1 MISQPNQN
9 LIGRRSELAVLT
21 TALEDAIAG
30 AGQVV
35 MLSGEPGIGK
45 TRLASEL
52 AALAETKD
60 VQVLWGSCYEGG
72 GAPPYWPWTHAIGSL
87 VDRLGGEN
95 LAAILGDGKTSLAEI
110 IPQIAQNLP
119 DMPEPPVMEP
129 EQARFQL
136 FDSVSTF
143 LRNASTSG
151 PILIMLEDLHWADN
165 ASLMLLEFVIT
176 EMSGARLM
184 LLGTY
189 RNVEL
194 GRRHP
199 LSRTL
204 GALVREANF
213 QRLHLNSFDL
223 DEVGQFVESR
233 ASISL
238 EASDLELVYNR
249 TGGNPLFLNELMRL
263 QAEDGDADAEAW
275 KTGLPE
281 GVRDVIGRRL
291 DRLSEECNEVLSIA
305 SMIGPDFGFSQLCT
319 LLEEATGDRLLGLLE
334 EALTARVIEESPDA
348 PGRYRFTHALI
359 QETLSE
365 ELSVTGRV
373 RLHARIAE
381 ALEVLYGEDA
391 EANAAELA
399 HHFAGAKSV
408 LGTERL
414 VRYSLLAG
422 ERALVAFAWEEASA
436 VFQRGLDAKEG
447 QSRDAETA
455 ALLFG
460 LGRAQVA
467 ALPRHRSYE
476 VVNTMRQAFDYYV
489 ATNDIPRALAVA
501 EYPFSTSTLRGST
514 GITSLLSEAQ
524 TLVPP
529 DSLQAARLLARYG
542 DALNSERGD
551 HEGAIRALV
560 QAQVIAQREND
571 EQLESDTLAR
581 AARIHWSNLHPREA
595 LENSL
600 SGIELAGRVNDARI
614 DMGGS
619 PHWEAFAALAALGD
633 IGGAR
638 HHAVALLARAENRGG
653 AALVQALHANSALA
667 QLEGDWETAQNFSDQ
682 GLTVD
687 QRDARLLNNR
697 AMLEY
702 QLGEFDQGDSRL
714 EQLLES
720 MRLSQPGPVLEYS
733 SVPLVIGM
741 AGQMTGETSRL
752 DVAKAAAETV
762 LSSPFVVPLFAQ
774 FARMGLALLAVQQKD
789 IGAAEEQYAALKS
802 RPSFLTPIDL
812 ICPDRVLGRLA
823 HTMGEMDRAV
833 DHFDVAIAFSRNAG
847 YRPELAWTCHDY
859 GGTLL
864 ERGGQVDR
872 AKAISL
878 LDEASAIS
886 GELGMKPLMAR
897 VAALQYQARSR
908 SAPAPAYPG
917 GLTKREVEVLQL
929 ICSGKTDREI
939 GEDLFISVNTVGNHV
954 RNILAK
960 TDTANRTEAAGYA
973 NQHGLVT
980 PIYEK
985 DD

>member
-1 MISQPNQN
+1 M
-9 LIGRRSELAVLT
+9 AVLT
-21 TALEDAIAG
+21 AALEDAIAG
-30 AGQVV
+30 VGQVV

-52 AALAETKD
+52 AALAEAED

-72 GAPPYWPWTHAIGSL
+72 GAPPYWPWTHAIASL
-87 VDRLGGEN
+87 VDRLGAEH
-95 LAAILGDGKTSLAEI
+95 LAAIFGDGNTSLAEI
-110 IPQIAQNLP
+110 IPQIAHKLP
-119 DMPEPPVMEP
+119 DMPKPPAMEP

-136 FDSVSTF
+136 FDSVATF
-143 LRNASTSG
+143 LKNASTSG

-184 LLGTY
+184 VLGTY

-204 GALVREANF
+204 GALVREASF
-213 QRLHLNSFDL
+213 QRLHLNSFNQ

-263 QAEDGDADAEAW
+263 QAEEGDADAESW

-291 DRLSEECNEVLSIA
+291 DRLSEKCNEALSIA
-305 SMIGPDFGFSQLCT
+305 SVIGPEFGFSQLLT
-319 LLEEATGDRLLGLLE
+319 LLEDATGDRLLELFE

-348 PGRYRFTHALI
+348 PGKYRFAHALI

-365 ELSVTGRV
+365 ELSMAGRV

-381 ALEVLYGEDA
+381 ALETLYGEDA

-399 HHFAGAKSV
+399 HHFAKAESV
-408 LGTERL
+408 LGTEKL

-436 VFQRGLDAKEG
+436 LFQRGLEAKEG
-447 QSRDAETA
+447 QSKDAESA

-476 VVNTMRQAFDYYV
+476 AVNTMRPAFDYYV
-489 ATNDIPRALAVA
+489 ATNDIPRALAIA

-529 DSLQAARLLARYG
+529 DSLQGARLLARYG

-551 HEGAIRALV
+551 DEGAIKALV

-571 EQLESDTLAR
+571 VELEGYILAR
-581 AARIHWSNLHPREA
+581 AARIHWSQLHPQEA

-600 SGIELAGRVNDARI
+600 SGIELAGRVDDARI

-619 PHWEAFAALAALGD
+619 PHWEALVALAALGN

-638 HHAVALLARAENRGG
+638 PHAVALLARAENRGG

-667 QLEGDWETAQNFSDQ
+667 QLEGDWETARNFSEQ

-687 QRDARLLNNR
+687 QTDARLLDNR

-702 QLGEFDQGDSRL
+702 QLGEFDQGDAYL
-714 EQLLES
+714 ERLLES
-720 MRLSQPGPVLEYS
+720 MRLSQPGPILEYS
-733 SVPLVIGM
+733 AVPLVIGV
-741 AGQMTGETSRL
+741 AAQMTGRISRL

-774 FARMGLALLAVQQKD
+774 FARIGLALLAVQQGD
-789 IGAAEEQYAALKS
+789 TGVAEEQYAALKS
-802 RPSFLTPIDL
+802 RPSYITPIDL
-812 ICPDRVLGRLA
+812 ICPDRVLGILA
-823 HTMGEMDRAV
+823 RTVGDMDQAAN
-833 DHFDVAIAFSRNAG
+833 HFEDALAFCRKAG
-847 YRPELAWTCHDY
+847 YRPELAWTCYDY
-859 GGTLL
+859 TDMLL
-864 ERGGQVDR
+864 ERNAEGDR
-872 AKAISL
+872 TKAMALLVESLAIST
-878 LDEASAIS
+878 
-886 GELGMKPLMAR
+886 ELGMRPLMER
-897 VAALQYQARSR
+897 VNALQEQAEAQPAR
-908 SAPAPAYPG
+908 APTYPDG
-917 GLTKREVEVLQL
+917 ITAREIEVLLL
-929 ICSGKTDREI
+929 ICAGKTDREI
-939 GEDLFISVNTVGNHV
+939 GEELFISVNTVGNHV
-954 RNILAK
+954 RSILNK
-960 TDTANRTEAAGYA
+960 TDSANRAEAATYA
-973 NQHGLVT
+973 GRHGLVSA
-980 PIYEK
+980 
-985 DD
+985 DDSTSD